1 MWNLCGKFD
10 GSSASF
16 RGVQLSTFSFFS
28 FLVCVAPR
36 KDGKVLIDLIIT
48 GDLVFVLR
56 RPCSMEFASVRGK
69 RNIGKP
75 RRTLFC
81 SPVVLSIVSR
91 KIGDFY
97 SSILGN

>member
-69 RNIGKP
+69 HWQTETNAILFP
-75 RRTLFC
+75 RCFEHRF
-81 SPVVLSIVSR
+81 S
-91 KIGDFY
+91 
-97 SSILGN
+97 